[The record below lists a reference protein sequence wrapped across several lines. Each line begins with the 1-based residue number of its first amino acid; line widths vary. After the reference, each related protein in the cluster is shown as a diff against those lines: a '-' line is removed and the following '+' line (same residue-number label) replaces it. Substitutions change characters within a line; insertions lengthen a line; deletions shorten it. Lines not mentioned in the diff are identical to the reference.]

1 MSNLL
6 SYTNILNDRKNYLKS
21 GTHFGDNFNVLDT
34 PSQKYFKILFYFGSK
49 PEFYSPSDHSGLL
62 APTWE
67 IYNRKNEIEAR
78 ANDSSLSAE
87 ERTQMRELANA
98 LSTMQYYNFNSAWS
112 FLKLNG
118 ENERAEKLEHFV
130 TLLSDIS
137 SKSPWYFSSISGV
150 QEALER
156 KFTEDGKLDMTERKK
171 ITISCLPDSFDN
183 RIGTLLELYR
193 DTTWSWTHKK
203 EIIPA
208 NLRKFDM
215 AIYIFETPEYNW
227 HNNSLMDTNDK
238 SMFNVGYKMI
248 EFHDCEFNYN
258 SVKSAWTTLDNQT
271 GVQPTYQIDINYND
285 CYEVSYNDVMMRTI
299 GDVIL
304 IDLVNDSLNDNDY
317 ISNAQVDEKS
327 FVDELNVRIS
337 PNYDE
342 NPIITLSTEE
352 LKKSL
357 PGHENSSITDDLS
370 NTVDSLKSKLMPNM
384 ITTFGN
390 LEKRKGKQSDD
401 VNVEY
406 KIDYEAGFIGNAIG
420 QAVGHAKQWVKSKI
434 NRAVMGNLYTF
445 SLTQMRD
452 QARDLLNGNL
462 IKTGMSIA
470 EYVREANARKEEKNK
485 PKPNGDIFP
494 EPNKSTPLTPRNLY
508 SGSTIANN
516 L

>member
-6 SYTNILNDRKNYLKS
+6 SYTNILDDIKQYKSS
-21 GTHFGDNFNVLDT
+21 GTKFGHDFNIMDT
-34 PSQKYFKILFYFGSK
+34 PSQKYFKILFYFGSA
-49 PEFYSPSDHSGLL
+49 PEDFSPYESSGLL

-67 IYNRKNEIEAR
+67 VFEAISGNYDNNAELSDEEKIEYSEIE
-78 ANDSSLSAE
+78 SLFSE
-87 ERTQMRELANA
+87 NTH
-98 LSTMQYYNFNSAWS
+98 YYDFNSAWA

-137 SKSPWYFSSISGV
+137 SKSPWYFSSVSGV

-156 KFTEDGKLDMTERKK
+156 KFAEDGKLDMNERKK
-171 ITISCLPDSFDN
+171 ITISCLPDAFDN

-193 DTTWSWTHKK
+193 DVTWSWTHKK

-215 AIYIFETPEYNW
+215 AIYIFEAPEHNW
-227 HNNSLMDTNDK
+227 HNNYEIIGTKNPSK
-238 SMFNVGYKMI
+238 FKVGYKMI

-258 SVKSAWTTLDNQT
+258 SIKNAWSTLDNQT
-271 GVQPTYQIDINYND
+271 GIQPTYQIDINYND
-285 CYEVSYNDVMMRTI
+285 CYEVSYNDIMMRTI

-304 IDLVNDSLNDNDY
+304 TDLVNSSLNDNDY
-317 ISNAQVDEKS
+317 VSNAQTDNQSVIDK
-327 FVDELNVRIS
+327 LNAKIH
-337 PNYDE
+337 PDYNTGD
-342 NPIITLSTEE
+342 
-352 LKKSL
+352 
-357 PGHENSSITDDLS
+357 SSS
-370 NTVDSLKSKLMPNM
+370 DSIESRLTPNM

-406 KIDYEAGFIGNAIG
+406 KVEYEPGFIGNAVG
-420 QAVGHAKQWVKSKI
+420 QVVGHAKQWVKSKI
-434 NRAVMGNLYTF
+434 NRAILGNLYTF

-452 QARDLLNGNL
+452 QARDLLSGNL

-470 EYVREANARKEEKNK
+470 EYIREANARKEAKNK
-485 PKPNGDIFP
+485 LKPNGDIFP
-494 EPNKSTPLTPRNLY
+494 EPNKSLPLTPRNLY
-508 SGSTIANN
+508 SGSTVANN